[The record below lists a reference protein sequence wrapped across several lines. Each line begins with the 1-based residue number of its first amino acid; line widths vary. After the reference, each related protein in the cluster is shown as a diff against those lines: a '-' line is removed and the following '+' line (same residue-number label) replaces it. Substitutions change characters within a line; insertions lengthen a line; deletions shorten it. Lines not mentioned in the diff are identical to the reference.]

1 MAFDD
6 GSEFAFASLPLL
18 LTATADADADADA
31 GGAGTYAGRGPGTGL
46 AEVAL
51 DPLLTGASAGA
62 VLVGMGYPEAG
73 RVTGPLIGTLAE
85 DTLG

>member
-18 LTATADADADADA
+18 LTATAGADA
-31 GGAGTYAGRGPGTGL
+31 GEAGTYAGRGPGTGL
-46 AEVAL
+46 AEATL

-62 VLVGMGYPEAG
+62 VLVGMGYPEAE

-85 DTLG
+85 DILGG